1 MELDDKMFYKIVV
14 ECGHVGAGKGY
25 DVVRY
30 FQGENV
36 PDVLTVIKK
45 MPRVK
50 AKKTSKSVKLIKS
63 ITEKE
68 YRSGLDVQ
76 HANPYLVKVHCPG

>member
-1 MELDDKMFYKIVV
+1 MFYKIVI
-14 ECGHVGAGKGY
+14 ECGHVGAGKGF

-30 FQGENV
+30 FQGENL
-36 PDVLTVIKK
+36 PDVMTVVRK

-50 AKKTSKSVKLIKS
+50 AKRTSKAIKLIKS

-68 YRSGLDVQ
+68 YRAGLNIQDT
-76 HANPYLVKVHCPG
+76 NPYLATVH